1 MPSPASKV
9 WPLTF
14 RTIMNKQFNAYV
26 QRLPILAK
34 QLQESPPLELTE
46 ISSLHRPGVYSFSE
60 SGRVIYLG
68 RTKNFKKRH
77 TNHCGPSS
85 DHNAASFA
93 FLLARRETD
102 RVKASY
108 KKEGSRKALM
118 GDPIFLKA
126 FNDAKARIRNMDV
139 RFVEVPDPNLQYL
152 LELYASMEFMSEH
165 NSFKT
170 S

>member
-1 MPSPASKV
+1 
-9 WPLTF
+9 
-14 RTIMNKQFNAYV
+14 
-26 QRLPILAK
+26 
-34 QLQESPPLELTE
+34 
-46 ISSLHRPGVYSFSE
+46 
-60 SGRVIYLG
+60 
-68 RTKNFKKRH
+68 
-77 TNHCGPSS
+77 
-85 DHNAASFA
+85 
-93 FLLARRETD
+93 
-102 RVKASY
+102 
-108 KKEGSRKALM
+108 M